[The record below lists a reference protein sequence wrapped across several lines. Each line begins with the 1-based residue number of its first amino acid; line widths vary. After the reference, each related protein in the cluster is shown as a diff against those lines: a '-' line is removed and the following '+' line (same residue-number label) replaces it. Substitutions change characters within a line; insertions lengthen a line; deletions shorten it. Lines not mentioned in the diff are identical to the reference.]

1 MIEASLEKCDVLLT
15 SGGVSMGEIDL
26 LKPLLEKVRSIK
38 PGMDLNVV
46 ILVF

>member
-26 LKPLLEKVRSIK
+26 LKPLLEKVRQI
-38 PGMDLNVV
+38 
-46 ILVF
+46 IR